1 MGIARAALSTKPLAT
16 GAASGTAATA
26 RSFLDAFIAAG
37 LLALFLTT
45 FVIRTFY
52 IPSVSMVPTLQVR
65 DVVLVDEIAYRLHA
79 PAHGDVAVFEPP
91 VNSGGNDY
99 VKRVIGAPGD
109 RIVIAGGVVYR
120 NGRGLG
126 EPYENQAP
134 RYTLAI
140 RNYGIYVNGSAL
152 DARRANVPPRAMWQ
166 APDRIPNG
174 FFFVLGD
181 DRNYSDDS
189 HVWGFVRGRSF
200 VGRAFFIIWPLD
212 RVRAL
217 AK

>member
-1 MGIARAALSTKPLAT
+1 MGIARLAISTKPFAT
-16 GAASGTAATA
+16 GSAGPAAAKIRGY
-26 RSFLDAFIAAG
+26 LDVLIAAG
-37 LLALFLTT
+37 LVALFLIT

-52 IPSVSMVPTLQVR
+52 IPSVSMVPTLQVH

-79 PAHGDVAVFEPP
+79 PGHGDVAVFAPP
-91 VNSGGNDY
+91 LNSGGNDY
-99 VKRVIGAPGD
+99 IKRVIGAPGD
-109 RIVIAGGVVYR
+109 SVVISDGAVDR
-120 NGRGLG
+120 NDVTLH

-140 RNYGIYVNGSAL
+140 RNYGIYVNGVAL
-152 DARRANVPPRAMWQ
+152 DPRQAEVPPRAQWQ

-174 FFFVLGD
+174 FYFVLGD

-189 HVWGFVRGRSF
+189 HVWGFVPARSF
-200 VGRAFFIIWPLD
+200 VGRAFFIVWPLD

-217 AK
+217 ER